1 MQAVSVAVF
10 IFMVVVG
17 ILGIVGVIA
26 GIIAIVYA
34 SDCMCDDCMCDDCPH
49 RRQEGEEYGTERHST
64 DDAEC

>member
-34 SDCMCDDCMCDDCPH
+34 SDCMCDDCPH